1 MHELQPQKKHKHTH
15 TKRKKARKQTR
26 GEKKSPKK
34 KTSNLEKAHHKRKAD
49 YLSLE
54 EKRGKRKNL
63 EKECK
68 RASYVMYTKPTPVL
82 VARVTLGRGWCGR
95 RQLSLLVGALDLI
108 SHGEQ
113 HLQNPN
119 FQLSIL
125 AMANARISKP

>member
-1 MHELQPQKKHKHTH
+1 
-15 TKRKKARKQTR
+15 
-26 GEKKSPKK
+26 
-34 KTSNLEKAHHKRKAD
+34 
-49 YLSLE
+49 LE

-82 VARVTLGRGWCGR
+82 VARVTLRRSWCGR
-95 RQLSLLVGALDLI
+95 RQLSLLVGAPDLI

-119 FQLSIL
+119 FQISIP
-125 AMANARISKP
+125 AMANTGISKP